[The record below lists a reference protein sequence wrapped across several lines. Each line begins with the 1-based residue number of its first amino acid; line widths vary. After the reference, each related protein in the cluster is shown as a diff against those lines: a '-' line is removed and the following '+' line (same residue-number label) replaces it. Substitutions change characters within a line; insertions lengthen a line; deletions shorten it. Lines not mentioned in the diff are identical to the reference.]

1 MALGGRLKG
10 MFGGGEQ
17 PAGPLGLNIG
27 RSIELE
33 AGIPASAAG
42 DLWFT
47 LPEGPL
53 PLTALGRIDFG
64 DGSFALRYYTDEHEM
79 LQVICAGGAADE
91 HIQEVKFFVPLG
103 AIYPEDDEWPE
114 WEGDNSP
121 VGQPTYTLDD
131 GPEYQ
136 REWFKDEPGWIA
148 PVSFAERV
156 ADGTGAQSEIH
167 QHVMLFARTLPNR
180 PDAREYLLLSLEEH
194 PDGRSVEAMVGI
206 DLEPGMFRVM

>member
-10 MFGGGEQ
+10 LLGGGE
-17 PAGPLGLNIG
+17 PAAGPLGLGIG
-27 RSIELE
+27 RAIELE
-33 AGIPASAAG
+33 AGILASATG

-53 PLTALGRIDFG
+53 PLTAAGRIDFG

-79 LQVICAGGAADE
+79 LQVICADGAGEE

-114 WEGDNSP
+114 WEGENSP
-121 VGQPTYTLDD
+121 VGQLSYTLDD

-136 REWFKDEPGWIA
+136 REWFKEDPGWAA
-148 PVSFAERV
+148 PVSFAEQV
-156 ADGTGAQSEIH
+156 TDSAGARSEIR
-167 QHVMLFARTLPNR
+167 QHVMLFARALPSLPN
-180 PDAREYLLLSLEEH
+180 AREYLLLSLEEH

-206 DLEPGMFRVM
+206 DLEPSMFRVL